1 MSAKQE
7 TILDTTLKT
16 IPPLNPEGW
25 KFIALFAAVTALLS
39 LFSTYLFWAGVV
51 LTLWCAWFFRD
62 PIRTVPSRE
71 GLVVSPADGIVTK
84 IVSVVPPQELNLGSN
99 ERVRISVFLNVF
111 NVHVNRIPA
120 QSTVTGLNYFP
131 GAFFNASLD
140 KASEENERQHVTL
153 TLPNGKTM
161 GVVQIAGFV
170 ARRILC
176 QLKLNDSMATGQR
189 FGLIR
194 FGSRVDTY
202 LPEGAIPLVVEGQVA
217 VGGETIFAD
226 LDSKETQRTGVKI

>member
-7 TILDTTLKT
+7 SILDTTLKT
-16 IPPLNPEGW
+16 IPPMNPEGW
-25 KFIALFAAVTALLS
+25 RFVAMFAGVTAFLGMLS
-39 LFSTYLFWAGVV
+39 AILFWVGVV
-51 LTLWCAWFFRD
+51 FTLWCAWFFRD

-71 GLVVSPADGIVTK
+71 GLIVSPADGIVTK
-84 IVSVVPPQELNLGSN
+84 IVSVVPPQELGIGSN
-99 ERVRISVFLNVF
+99 ERIRISVFLNVF
-111 NVHVNRIPA
+111 NVHVNRIPV

-140 KASEENERQHVTL
+140 KASEENERQHITL
-153 TLPNGKTM
+153 TLANGKTI

-176 QLKLNDSMATGQR
+176 QLKLNDVMATGQR
-189 FGLIR
+189 LGLIR

-202 LPEGAIPLVVEGQVA
+202 LPEGTVPLVVEGQVA

-226 LDSKETQRTGVKI
+226 LKASEAPREGVKI